1 MTTTQKET
9 APRSLTRRTVLMAGL
24 GGVLAAATVAT
35 TGPSALATTR
45 LPMGPPA
52 TRVTE
57 IGPGIVQYSLMSG
70 VTAGGVTY
78 VGSRN
83 LEPAGIIAL
92 DHTTG
97 RVAHSTSLAA
107 GYSIQALA
115 LDEKRGILY
124 AGVLQKAT
132 GPQPNLYRWRLSALD
147 APAEPIG
154 RIGDRDVRDLAVAP
168 DGTVFAVG
176 GGSSG
181 APALWQFDP
190 TSGAVTNLGVP
201 APTATL
207 ARAVAATDAFVYF
220 GAGSSLGGGGSAS
233 RAALYAYDRV
243 ERTFADITP
252 ATMLGDPSMRELAI
266 AGDRLLAS
274 TAGAADPTKLAE
286 ISLADHSVTA
296 LITSIG
302 KTAKCFATIGDQVF
316 CANETGIIAWTP
328 STGDLS
334 QVDLGSLDLGEIW
347 GLDAQGD
354 DLVAVSGFGF
364 VADIAASG
372 ALVATT
378 DLGEAGAPASAQTCM
393 GIAVGAGFA
402 YVGGNG
408 GIARHDLTA
417 GTVQNLRIPGESKDG
432 DVVDGVL
439 YVGQYS
445 GQGIWSYDPR
455 SGAPIRQVAK
465 VPEAQN
471 RPLDTDWDATNGLL
485 LVAAQDDTQGGGSI
499 WTYDPATGASTV
511 DVNPIDAVQLVRAV
525 ATVDGVAYLGGDN
538 AQKTGARGT
547 IVAWDPV
554 ARAEL
559 WRLETGAAN
568 GIAALETKGRY
579 LFALTIKGALFV
591 IDRPTRTI
599 VHTSDQS
606 AICPGFAALKEARGV
621 VYGVSDTTLFRI
633 HPRTFAVT
641 VVVAGING
649 GWYSGPHLNVDE
661 DGVIYTLRDRTLVSV
676 DDHPQR

>member
-1 MTTTQKET
+1 MTTQKTT
-9 APRSLTRRTVLMAGL
+9 APRAYTRRTVLMAGL

-35 TGPSALATTR
+35 VGSRADAATTFMAK
-45 LPMGPPA
+45 PG
-52 TRVTE
+52 TRITE

-70 VTAGGVTY
+70 VTSAGVTY
-78 VGSRN
+78 IGSRN

-92 DHTTG
+92 DQASGTVVHATTLG
-97 RVAHSTSLAA
+97 S

-115 LDEKRGILY
+115 LDEQRGILY
-124 AGVLQKAT
+124 AGVLQKTA
-132 GPQPNLYRWRLSALD
+132 GSQPNLYRWRLSALD
-147 APAEPIG
+147 APAEAIG

-168 DGTVFAVG
+168 DGTLFAVG
-176 GGSSG
+176 GGTSA
-181 APALWQFDP
+181 APALWQYDP
-190 TSGAVTNLGVP
+190 ASGAVTSLGVP

-233 RAALYAYDRV
+233 RAALYAYDRAA
-243 ERTFADITP
+243 RTFADITP
-252 ATMLGDPSMRELAI
+252 AAMTADPSMRELAI

-274 TAGAADPTKLAE
+274 TAGAAQPTKLAV

-296 LITSIG
+296 LVTSIG
-302 KTAKCFATIGDQVF
+302 KTAKCFTTIGDQVF
-316 CANETGIIAWTP
+316 CANETGILRWTP
-328 STGDLS
+328 ATDTLA
-334 QVDLGSLDLGEIW
+334 QIDLGSLDLGEIW
-347 GLDAQGD
+347 GLDAQDGR
-354 DLVAVSGFGF
+354 LVAVSGYGF
-364 VADIAASG
+364 TAEIETSG
-372 ALVATT
+372 SLVSAV
-378 DLGEAGAPASAQTCM
+378 DLGDAGAPASAQTCM

-402 YVGGNG
+402 YVGDNG
-408 GIARHDLTA
+408 GIARHDLSA
-417 GTVQNLRIPGESKDG
+417 GTALNLRIPGESKDA

-455 SGAPIRQVAK
+455 TGAPIHQVAT
-465 VPEAQN
+465 VPSAQN
-471 RPLDTDWDATNGLL
+471 RPLDTDWDATNGLI
-485 LVAAQDDTQGGGSI
+485 LVAAQDDTEGGGSI
-499 WTYDPATGASTV
+499 WSYNPATGASTI

-525 ATVDGVAYLGGDN
+525 ATADGIAYLGGDN
-538 AQKTGARGT
+538 AQKTGPRGT

-554 ARAEL
+554 ARTEL
-559 WRLETGAAN
+559 WRIETGAAN

-599 VHTSDQS
+599 VHTSDQG

-633 HPRTFAVT
+633 DPRTFAVT
-641 VVVAGING
+641 VVVADING
-649 GWYSGPHLNVDE
+649 GWYSGPHLNADE
-661 DGVIYTLRDRTLVSV
+661 NGVIYTLRDRTLVSV
-676 DDHPQR
+676 DDHPQG